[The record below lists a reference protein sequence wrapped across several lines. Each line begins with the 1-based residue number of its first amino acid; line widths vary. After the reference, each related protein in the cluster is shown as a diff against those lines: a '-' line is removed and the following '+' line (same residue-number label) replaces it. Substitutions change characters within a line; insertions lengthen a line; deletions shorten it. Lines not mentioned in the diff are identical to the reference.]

1 MPHDST
7 QPPQKPS
14 WPETIRR
21 VARYTNLGW
30 TLVASIVLGLLAGW
44 WADARFGTEPWL
56 LILGACLGIVVG
68 LYHFL
73 IVVLRK

>member
-1 MPHDST
+1 MPHNS
-7 QPPQKPS
+7 PPPLQKSS
-14 WPETIRR
+14 WPETMRM
-21 VARYTNLGW
+21 VAHYTTLGW
-30 TLVASIVLGLLAGW
+30 TLVASLVLGLLAGW

-56 LILGACLGIVVG
+56 FILGACLGIVVG